1 MNTSDI
7 TTKRAVRGHRARKR
21 EVWAQ
26 KDCQPPVILRNSAV
40 WTQFESSV
48 AAHAVFCEEFCH
60 EGTGL
65 PRAGPAGPAPRRG
78 AAPAAGN
85 GLPRSP
91 RAHECVAAP
100 RGHGEARGPP
110 RVVSVGRAEAAQGLS
125 QRPSLPAPPGS
136 PPPRGRPTARAATA
150 AQTPPGSPPP
160 TPPAEAPR
168 RRQRATSH
176 YLEPAGLAGA
186 AAV

>member
-1 MNTSDI
+1 MKTSEI

-40 WTQFESSV
+40 WIQFESSV

-91 RAHECVAAP
+91 RAHACVAAP

-110 RVVSVGRAEAAQGLS
+110 RLVSVGRAEGGGRVGAVPAP
-125 QRPSLPAPPGS
+125 RPDRPLPAGS
-136 PPPRGRPTARAATA
+136 PQPRPPLPPKPLPARL
-150 AQTPPGSPPP
+150 PP

-168 RRQRATSH
+168 RRQWATPQ